1 MERDVDAIVA
11 GHICIDVIPS
21 FPDTGAGVE
30 EIFAPGKLTNVG
42 PLVAATGGTVSNTGT
57 ALIRL
62 GIRTRLMGKVG
73 TDFFGRGVLELLGR
87 YDAQDGMVVVDGESS
102 SYSFVLAPPGVD
114 RIFLHHP
121 GANDT
126 FGPEDVD
133 YEMVARSRLF
143 HFGYPPIMKK
153 MFAEDGADLAEMFR
167 RVKATGATASL
178 DMALPDPA
186 SEAGQANWPKIL
198 AKTLPLV
205 DVFLPSVEEILFML
219 DRKRFDE
226 LRDPAGDGDILERIP
241 PEEVA
246 ALAKRLL
253 DLGVKVAVVKCGHK
267 GLCCA
272 TAGAGRLADMGAA
285 RPSDPDG
292 WADRLLWQETF
303 HVENFVS
310 AAGAGD
316 NTIAGFLAGLLYGH
330 SAEMSLR
337 CGCVVGAQN
346 VAVPDAGSGVKS
358 WRETQEMAAAGLP
371 RNELV
376 MDPAHW
382 RFDPDNL
389 LWGGARGAEG

>member
-1 MERDVDAIVA
+1 MKRDLDAIVA
-11 GHICIDVIPS
+11 GHICIDAIPT
-21 FPDTGAGVE
+21 FPETGAGLE
-30 EIFAPGKLTNVG
+30 DIFAPGKLTNVG
-42 PLVAATGGTVSNTGT
+42 PLVTATGGTVSNTGT

-62 GIRTRLMGKVG
+62 GVRTRLMGKVG
-73 TDFFGRGVLELLGR
+73 TDFFGRGVLELLSR

-102 SYSFVLAPPGVD
+102 SYSIVLSVPGVD

-126 FGPEDVD
+126 FGPDDVD
-133 YEMVARSRLF
+133 YEMVARCRLF
-143 HFGYPPIMKK
+143 HFGYPPIMRK
-153 MFAEDGADLAEMFR
+153 MFSEDGAGLAEMYR
-167 RVKATGATASL
+167 RVKETGATTSL
-178 DMALPDPA
+178 DMTLPDPA
-186 SEAGQANWPKIL
+186 SEAGRANWPKIL
-198 AKTLPLV
+198 ANALPHV

-226 LRDPAGDGDILERIP
+226 LQAPAGGDILERIP
-241 PEEVA
+241 AEEVA
-246 ALAKRLL
+246 ALARRLL

-272 TAGAGRLADMGAA
+272 TAGAERLAEMGAA
-285 RPSDPDG
+285 ASADLAR

-310 AAGAGD
+310 ATGAAD
-316 NTIAGFLAGLLYGH
+316 SKIAGFLAALLYGC

-346 VAVPDAGSGVKS
+346 VVVPDASSGVKA
-358 WRETQEMAAAGLP
+358 WAETQEMAAAGLP
-371 RNELV
+371 RTELEL
-376 MDPAHW
+376 DRAHW

-389 LWGGARGAEG
+389 LWVGAGN